1 MSPENTDPLA
11 GLDSIDWSRLNHA
24 YGPAD
29 DVPRILRELQSTNP
43 DVYKT
48 ALDSCWSNIYHQGT
62 RYSASVEAIPF
73 LYALLDSP
81 ATKDREVILF
91 LIDSLA
97 IGDPDW
103 AVPNGIDIQEW
114 EQRIAGMEPP
124 NRNYAMYELKAY
136 EAVERGLSSMV
147 RCLKEESA
155 SLRANAAHALA
166 FFPRH
171 SDASVIVLLDL
182 LGRETNNNVRGTIVL
197 SLAILYVKANDDSE
211 KRNIVEKIQ
220 EYCAPSS
227 NREAVDIFKWSCVA
241 ALLILGSK
249 DDGLVETVQ
258 RVHVD
263 EAYLS
268 KLESSIDSSSWFPFA
283 TLGLRELAAS
293 ILESHQK

>member
-11 GLDSIDWSRLNHA
+11 GIDSIDWSKLNHA

-29 DVPRILRELQSTNP
+29 DVPHILRELQSTNP

-62 RYSASVEAIPF
+62 RYSASVATIPF
-73 LYALLDSP
+73 LYALLDSQ
-81 ATKDREVILF
+81 ATKDREIILF
-91 LIDSLA
+91 LIVNLA

-103 AVPNGIDIQEW
+103 AVPNGINIQEW
-114 EQRIAGMEPP
+114 EERIASMEPP
-124 NRNYAMYELKAY
+124 NRGYALHERKAY
-136 EAVERGLSSMV
+136 EAVEMGLSSMI
-147 RCLKEESA
+147 RCLDEDSA

-171 SDASVIVLLDL
+171 SDASTIALLDL
-182 LGRETNNNVRGTIVL
+182 LSRETSDNVRGTIVL
-197 SLAILYVKANDDSE
+197 SLAILFVWSKDDSE
-211 KRNIVEKIQ
+211 KRNVIEKIQ
-220 EYCAPSS
+220 EYYAPSS
-227 NREAVDIFKWSCVA
+227 NREADDIFKWSCVA

-249 DDGLVETVQ
+249 EDGLVETVQ

-268 KLESSIDSSSWFPFA
+268 KLESSIDSNSWFPFA
-283 TLGLRELAAS
+283 TLGLRELATS
-293 ILESHQK
+293 ILGSHQK

>member
-1 MSPENTDPLA
+1 MSLENTDPLA
-11 GLDSIDWSRLNHA
+11 GLDSIDWSKLNHT

-29 DVPRILRELQSTNP
+29 DVPHILRELQSTNP

-91 LIDSLA
+91 LIVSLA
-97 IGDPDW
+97 IGNPDW
-103 AVPNGIDIQEW
+103 AVPNGIDIKEW
-114 EQRIAGMEPP
+114 EERIARMEPP
-124 NRNYAMYELKAY
+124 NRGYAMHELKAY

-147 RCLKEESA
+147 RCLSENSA

-171 SDASVIVLLDL
+171 SDASVIALLDL
-182 LGRETNNNVRGTIVL
+182 LSRETNDNVRGTIVL
-197 SLAILYVKANDDSE
+197 ALAILLIRADDDSE
-211 KRNIVEKIQ
+211 KGNVIEKIQ
-220 EYCAPSS
+220 ESYAPSP
-227 NREAVDIFKWSCVA
+227 NGEADDIFKWSCVA
-241 ALLILGSK
+241 ALLVLGSK
-249 DDGLVETVQ
+249 EDGLVETVQ
-258 RVHVD
+258 RVHED

-268 KLESSIDSSSWFPFA
+268 KLEASIDSSSWFPFA
-283 TLGLRELAAS
+283 TLGLRELATS